1 MHNYQNNP
9 SEHSLCTPTTN
20 LDPIKPTLCTM
31 HHQSTVSSFQ
41 SIYHEIGSRS
51 EPKIGT
57 LWISEYFSREIM
69 YCKYRKLTLNARAE
83 ASENIR
89 CQIKCTTSLN
99 IPIYANKV
107 VWIERQLENPLPLLM
122 LSERCTTETSKA
134 SNSQSHVKMND
145 QALEL
150 HSCKSSTELCLP
162 QYCTTRVFGK
172 VGIEY

>member
-31 HHQSTVSSFQ
+31 YHQNSVARSNPYTTKLVPALNQRLTLYGSVSM
-41 SIYHEIGSRS
+41 
-51 EPKIGT
+51 
-57 LWISEYFSREIM
+57 FSREIM
-69 YCKYRKLTLNARAE
+69 CCKSRKLTLNARAE